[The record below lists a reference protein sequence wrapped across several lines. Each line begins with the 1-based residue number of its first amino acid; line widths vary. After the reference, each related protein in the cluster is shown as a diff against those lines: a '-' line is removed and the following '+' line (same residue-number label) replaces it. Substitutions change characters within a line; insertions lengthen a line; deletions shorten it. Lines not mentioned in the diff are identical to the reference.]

1 MGRLTCY
8 EKQLPT
14 FLATLISASTVSI
27 FFLKNVSH
35 RINFN
40 SKRLIV
46 VKFSTK
52 AMCQFFLIIFES
64 NTVATLKITVATLKI
79 NGL

>member
-14 FLATLISASTVSI
+14 FLATLISASTVS